1 MLTKEFAQK
10 SELSEKQVRKIVQH
24 LEERGYH
31 LNKTEYRGREA
42 TDFKEED
49 IELFQEIAERVAQTN
64 SYDLAFEALEKE
76 KDFLQVIVKENDHQ
90 LPTDPQVPQLIQ
102 ELRHEINQMR
112 EERQMLGQMV
122 SQVHQQQEE
131 LKALQQK
138 LHTELE
144 ASNKSL
150 ELLTTAQQQ
159 QTEQLTKTQET
170 IETQTKEHQELAETI
185 HRNEK
190 KGFFQRLFGG

>member
-1 MLTKEFAQK
+1 MLTKEFAQR

-76 KDFLQVIVKENDHQ
+76 KDFYRSS
-90 LPTDPQVPQLIQ
+90 
-102 ELRHEINQMR
+102 LRKTIN
-112 EERQMLGQMV
+112 
-122 SQVHQQQEE
+122 
-131 LKALQQK
+131 
-138 LHTELE
+138 
-144 ASNKSL
+144 NY
-150 ELLTTAQQQ
+150 LLTN
-159 QTEQLTKTQET
+159 KC
-170 IETQTKEHQELAETI
+170 H
-185 HRNEK
+185 N
-190 KGFFQRLFGG
+190 